1 MVNVMD
7 VQINVDGVVMSGWE
21 ANFTYGYKEYT
32 LVAFKQKDEWGYSLG
47 EIGSSGPLVSLVIS
61 AARKQRTAIIS
72 LLLNTGMEYSVASD
86 YAGELYGKIKST
98 LESIN
103 PLF

>member
-1 MVNVMD
+1 MVNVAN
-7 VQINVDGVVMSGWE
+7 VSVKVDGSVMVAWE
-21 ANFTYGYKEYT
+21 ASFTRNYKEYT

-47 EIGSSGPLVSLVIS
+47 EIGSSGPLATMVVGNVRS
-61 AARKQRTAIIS
+61 QRTAIIG
-72 LLLNTGMEYSVASD
+72 LLLNAGMDYPTASD

-103 PLF
+103 PLY